1 MQTPDGRE
9 CPYYYVDYHRRTM
22 GREVCHL
29 LEGHPDAQRWTSALC
44 ATCAVP
50 DIKRAN
56 GCPSMHLHARIGKP
70 WWRFWGK
77 ESIQLYADCERSHKV
92 VENPYVGCGECHPP
106 VQFVVGNDS
115 ET

>member
-1 MQTPDGRE
+1 M
-9 CPYYYVDYHRRTM
+9 
-22 GREVCHL
+22 
-29 LEGHPDAQRWTSALC
+29 RWTSALC

-50 DIKRAN
+50 DIKRVN
-56 GCPSMHLHARIGKP
+56 GCPFMRLHIFIGKP

-106 VQFVVGNDS
+106 MQFVVGQDPK
-115 ET
+115 T